1 MPIWPSAHSPVLD
14 RVRQL
19 HREETGVES
28 TQVADA
34 PGTWLVMGEHVDYAG
49 GVTLIAQVSQRVA
62 VAVSPRPDD
71 LIKVTYQ
78 STALDGVVTTTGEIT
93 LATVEERATTQQLV
107 DVDSSIAARLG
118 GIVWTMIH
126 RQLLSRDTAGMDVT
140 VVSDIPADAGLGAI
154 SSAEA
159 AFALALLGEVEDR
172 DEAPLRARL
181 AEVCAQAADIFSH
194 TPSLRSR
201 YTAILRGAAGQ
212 VAVVNY
218 ADGSVTQAPHPTSA
232 NMRILAVIGPE
243 TEVDQTV
250 AIQERR
256 QFLDA
261 ACRAFGTESLR
272 LLPDA
277 PTRVLDWLRAVHKV
291 HGTDGQPSLEQATTW
306 LTFDKEETARA
317 EQLSRSLR
325 SRRIEDLWD
334 LMSESQAGL
343 EDYGLDAQ
351 SDLAQLVLVR
361 GAAGARAAVA
371 GMSAAVIAGVDKRH
385 ADNFVADLSA
395 DGFTIVDV
403 GTGSPAQVD

>member
-218 ADGSVTQAPHPTSA
+218 ADGSVTQAPHPISA

-256 QFLDA
+256 RFLDA

>member
-343 EDYGLDAQ
+343 EDYGLDAH
-351 SDLAQLVLVR
+351 SNLAQLVLVR

>member
-256 QFLDA
+256 RFLDA

-325 SRRIEDLWD
+325 SRRIEDLWE

-343 EDYGLDAQ
+343 EDYGLNAQ

>member
-14 RVRQL
+14 RARQL

-317 EQLSRSLR
+317 EQLIRSLR
-325 SRRIEDLWD
+325 SRRIEDLWE

>member
-325 SRRIEDLWD
+325 SRRIEDLWE

>member
-317 EQLSRSLR
+317 EQLIRSLR
-325 SRRIEDLWD
+325 SRRIEDLWE

>member
-256 QFLDA
+256 RFLDA

-277 PTRVLDWLRAVHKV
+277 PTRVLNWLRAVHKV

-325 SRRIEDLWD
+325 SRRIEDLWE

>member
-371 GMSAAVIAGVDKRH
+371 GMSAAVIVGVDKRH

>member
-256 QFLDA
+256 RFLDA

>member
-256 QFLDA
+256 RFLDA

-325 SRRIEDLWD
+325 SRRIEDLWE

>member
-14 RVRQL
+14 RARQL

-325 SRRIEDLWD
+325 SRRIEDLWE

>member
-256 QFLDA
+256 RFLDA

-334 LMSESQAGL
+334 LISESQAGL

>member
-256 QFLDA
+256 RFLDS